1 VIGIVQD
8 PQDPNKLV
16 LTATVTIYLDRLL
29 SDVLAEEVSKAI
41 REKAIQDLQHSPAV
55 KKAIAT
61 AAQKLLLEM
70 LGVKPEEK

>member
-1 VIGIVQD
+1 
-8 PQDPNKLV
+8 
-16 LTATVTIYLDRLL
+16 
-29 SDVLAEEVSKAI
+29 VSKAI